1 MEQSL
6 LTILPNLSIGVIS
19 VLSLVYV
26 TLKFLTHLDERTM
39 RHEVAMTERE
49 SHLRT
54 VEKEVRNNILGQLA
68 QNNQLMAE
76 TAKTLERVSL
86 HLDSKHN
93 NHG

>member
-26 TLKFLTHLDERTM
+26 TLKFLAHLDERTV
-39 RHEVAMTERE
+39 RHEAAMSERE
-49 SHLRT
+49 NHLRT
-54 VEKEVRNNILGQLA
+54 VEREVRTNILGQLA

-86 HLDSKHN
+86 HLDSRKQ
-93 NHG
+93 